1 MRVIAEDGSTPV
13 ASTSFSLSHLLRMSG
28 APGGAADSAQADQV
42 EGTSEVELESK
53 GDAKQALLAGG
64 HVKVRMRVTRQ
75 GNWAPLLQAL
85 LAPPALK
92 EGVLYRLAAC
102 RACGR
107 MPSVSSTG
115 TTSRGCEAC
124 THNCLHKL
132 VRVIL
137 GPHVVS
143 YHDLSNVDEGFGCLQ
158 ICDIASVAPL
168 PSDPAAFCVSNV
180 YGVLV
185 VAFALPTDVD
195 LATGLPKDKESV
207 LTKERDAWLDA
218 FAQALR
224 HTDTAQNG

>member
-1 MRVIAEDGSTPV
+1 
-13 ASTSFSLSHLLRMSG
+13 MSG
-28 APGGAADSAQADQV
+28 APGVAAVSAQADQV
-42 EGTSEVELESK
+42 GRTSEVELESE
-53 GDAKQALLAGG
+53 GDTKRALLAGD

-75 GNWAPLLQAL
+75 GDWAPLMQAL

-115 TTSRGCEAC
+115 MTTSRGCEAC
-124 THNCLHKL
+124 THACFHKL
-132 VRVIL
+132 VRVSL

-143 YHDLSNVDEGFGCLQ
+143 YHDLSNVDEGVGYLQ

-168 PSDPAAFCVSNV
+168 PSDPAAFSVCNV

-195 LATGLPKDKESV
+195 RATGLPKDKECV

-224 HTDTAQNG
+224 HADTAQNG